1 MNCKSLPNMLYLIK
15 NTKDKIVSQLN
26 YSIITEIKKSDKGN
40 VYLAKVEKYDFP
52 VVVKE
57 LKHGNLKV
65 FEALKEINN
74 GHLPKIYHVEEGEDG
89 LLIAEEYVEGELLAD
104 YIAANK
110 LTEAGCLN
118 IVKQLCEALQVLHN
132 HEPALIHRDI
142 KPSNIIVGKDGDV
155 KLIDFDSSRLFK
167 EEADTD
173 TRFLGT
179 EKYAPPEQ
187 YGFSQTDCRS
197 DIYSLGVVF
206 EKLTSF
212 ISKSNEGKWK
222 RIVEKCT
229 LFSPDSRFQKVEE
242 VERELSKIGKNG
254 YRGKIAAFVGL
265 ICVLVIAAI
274 WIEGVGKQKEPI
286 ATGDETVEVIG
297 DPIVGAIADTIAGNI
312 EEVQTY
318 IPDLDEVEEELPKE
332 NVVVIEDV
340 LDEQYKTIAPE
351 WRDLESDPEQYVS
364 LKNMIRA
371 NQMVTV
377 YCFKDRLK
385 NQDFLL
391 HVKELDY
398 DGFQFSG
405 MKIYDQITGAGV
417 YIEDEY
423 VKATEGVVVISN
435 EYMNS
440 LANGYYTL
448 ATIMGPEGEEPMEK
462 GIYLNVAGSDVLE
475 EPSMWL
481 QNTTFEYGGG
491 ENESLHM
498 VVKNDSS
505 KKIASLQ
512 MDNGSEI
519 DSSYYEILQ
528 DGRVLELSAE
538 YLKQLNRWQFLNLKV
553 VSEDGDNQVIAVT
566 YK

>member
-1 MNCKSLPNMLYLIK
+1 M
-15 NTKDKIVSQLN
+15 SQLN
-26 YSIITEIKKSDKGN
+26 YSIITEIKKSNKGN
-40 VYLAKVEKYDFP
+40 VYLAKVENYDFP

-74 GHLPKIYHVEEGEDG
+74 GHLPQIYHVEEGEDG

-118 IVKQLCEALQVLHN
+118 IAKQLCEALKVLHN

-197 DIYSLGVVF
+197 DIYSLGVVC

-212 ISKSNEGKWK
+212 IAKSNEGKWK

-229 LFSPDSRFQKVEE
+229 LFSPDSRFQKIED

-254 YRGKIAAFVGL
+254 YRGKIAAFLGL
-265 ICVLVIAAI
+265 ICIFVVAAI
-274 WIEGVGKQKEPI
+274 GIIGVGKQKEPV
-286 ATGDETVEVIG
+286 ATVDETTEAII
-297 DPIVGAIADTIAGNI
+297 DPIVDAIADTIADTI
-312 EEVQTY
+312 VEDIKEVQIY
-318 IPDLDEVEEELPKE
+318 IADLDEKVEVLTKE

-351 WRDLESDPEQYVS
+351 WRDLESDPEQYVL

-398 DGFQFSG
+398 DGFQYSG
-405 MKIYDQITGAGV
+405 MKIYDQMTGAGV

-423 VKATEGVVVISN
+423 VKATEGVVAISN

-448 ATIMGPEGEEPMEK
+448 ATIMGPEGTEPMEK
-462 GIYLNVAGSDVLE
+462 GIYLNVAGSDILE

-491 ENESLHM
+491 ENEELHM

-519 DSSYYEILQ
+519 DPYYYEILQ

>member
-1 MNCKSLPNMLYLIK
+1 M
-15 NTKDKIVSQLN
+15 SQLN
-26 YSIITEIKKSDKGN
+26 YSIITEIKKSNKGN
-40 VYLAKVEKYDFP
+40 VYLAKVENYDFP

-74 GHLPKIYHVEEGEDG
+74 GHLPQIYHVEECEEG
-89 LLIAEEYVEGELLAD
+89 LLIAEEYAEGELLAD
-104 YIAANK
+104 YIASNK

-118 IVKQLCEALQVLHN
+118 IAKQLCEALKVLHN

-197 DIYSLGVVF
+197 DIYSLGVVC
-206 EKLTSF
+206 EKLTCF
-212 ISKSNEGKWK
+212 IAKSNEGKWK

-229 LFSPDSRFQKVEE
+229 LFSPDSRFQKIEE

-254 YRGKIAAFVGL
+254 YRGKISVFLGL
-265 ICVLVIAAI
+265 ICICVVAAI
-274 WIEGVGKQKEPI
+274 GIIGVGKQKEPV
-286 ATGDETVEVIG
+286 ATVDETAEAII
-297 DPIVGAIADTIAGNI
+297 DPMVDAIADTIADTI
-312 EEVQTY
+312 VEDIKEVQIY
-318 IPDLDEVEEELPKE
+318 IADLDEKVEVLTKE
-332 NVVVIEDV
+332 DVVVIEDV

-364 LKNMIRA
+364 LKNMIRT
-371 NQMVTV
+371 NHMMTI
-377 YCFKDRLK
+377 YCFKDRLE

-405 MKIYDQITGAGV
+405 MRIYDQMTGAGV

-423 VKATEGVVVISN
+423 VKATDGVVAISN

-475 EPSMWL
+475 EPAMWL
-481 QNTTFEYGGG
+481 QHTTYEYGGG
-491 ENESLHM
+491 ENENIHM

-538 YLKQLNRWQFLNLKV
+538 YFKQLNRWQIINLKV
-553 VSEDGDNQVIAVT
+553 VSEDGSTEIIAVT
-566 YK
+566 YA

>member
-1 MNCKSLPNMLYLIK
+1 M
-15 NTKDKIVSQLN
+15 
-26 YSIITEIKKSDKGN
+26 
-40 VYLAKVEKYDFP
+40 
-52 VVVKE
+52 
-57 LKHGNLKV
+57 
-65 FEALKEINN
+65 
-74 GHLPKIYHVEEGEDG
+74 
-89 LLIAEEYVEGELLAD
+89 
-104 YIAANK
+104 
-110 LTEAGCLN
+110 
-118 IVKQLCEALQVLHN
+118 
-132 HEPALIHRDI
+132 
-142 KPSNIIVGKDGDV
+142 
-155 KLIDFDSSRLFK
+155 
-167 EEADTD
+167 
-173 TRFLGT
+173 
-179 EKYAPPEQ
+179 
-187 YGFSQTDCRS
+187 
-197 DIYSLGVVF
+197 
-206 EKLTSF
+206 
-212 ISKSNEGKWK
+212 
-222 RIVEKCT
+222 
-229 LFSPDSRFQKVEE
+229 FSPDSRFQKIEE

-254 YRGKIAAFVGL
+254 YRGKIAAFLGL
-265 ICVLVIAAI
+265 ICIFVVAAI
-274 WIEGVGKQKEPI
+274 GIIGVGKQKEPV
-286 ATGDETVEVIG
+286 ATVDETTEAII
-297 DPIVGAIADTIAGNI
+297 DPIVDAIADTIADTI
-312 EEVQTY
+312 VEDIKEVQIY
-318 IPDLDEVEEELPKE
+318 IADLDEKVEVLTKE
-332 NVVVIEDV
+332 DVVVIEDV

-364 LKNMIRA
+364 LKNTIRT
-371 NQMVTV
+371 NHMMTI
-377 YCFKDRLK
+377 YCFKDRLE

-405 MKIYDQITGAGV
+405 MRIYDQMTGAGV

-423 VKATEGVVVISN
+423 VKATDGIVAISN

-462 GIYLNVAGSDVLE
+462 GIYLNVAGSDILE

-491 ENESLHM
+491 ENEELHM

-519 DSSYYEILQ
+519 DPYYYEILQ

>member
-1 MNCKSLPNMLYLIK
+1 M
-15 NTKDKIVSQLN
+15 SQLN
-26 YSIITEIKKSDKGN
+26 YSIITEIKKSNKGN
-40 VYLAKVEKYDFP
+40 VYLAKVESYDFP

-57 LKHGNLKV
+57 LKHGNFKV

-74 GHLPKIYHVEEGEDG
+74 GHLPQIYHVEEGEEG
-89 LLIAEEYVEGELLAD
+89 LLIAEEYAEGELLAD
-104 YIAANK
+104 YIASNK
-110 LTEAGCLN
+110 LTEAGCFN
-118 IVKQLCEALQVLHN
+118 IAKQLCEALKVLHN

-206 EKLTSF
+206 EKLTCF

-229 LFSPDSRFQKVEE
+229 LFSPDSRFQKIEE
-242 VERELSKIGKNG
+242 VERELSKIGKNS
-254 YRGKIAAFVGL
+254 YRGKIAAFLGL
-265 ICVLVIAAI
+265 ICIFVVAAI
-274 WIEGVGKQKEPI
+274 GIIGVGKQKEPV
-286 ATGDETVEVIG
+286 ATVDETTEAII
-297 DPIVGAIADTIAGNI
+297 DPIVDAIADTIADTI
-312 EEVQTY
+312 VEDIKEVQIY
-318 IPDLDEVEEELPKE
+318 IADLDEKVEVLTKE

-405 MKIYDQITGAGV
+405 MKIYDQMTGAGV

-423 VKATEGVVVISN
+423 VKATEGVVAISN

-462 GIYLNVAGSDVLE
+462 GIYLNVAGSDILE

-491 ENESLHM
+491 ENEELHM

-519 DSSYYEILQ
+519 DPYYYEILQ